1 MDDEKRQ
8 ESPKICFLLSGHET
22 EEILMYILGLCQQI
36 QEMYEVHVII
46 PSSFVEAGLEFLEKI
61 AASKIKLHHL
71 KVNQTASREGIKDVK
86 KIIKQ
91 ERLFVINTYDT
102 QAAHCVY
109 FLKRSLKCIK
119 HIATVYDYY
128 PLYYSKKLKKMW
140 RCHVMK
146 KSERMVFVSHHSLNM
161 LSKYLPITKAS
172 VIYPL
177 FERMEKPLCSL
188 LHDEQ
193 SILFVG
199 RLDNTSG
206 CVDLIRAFHLLCP
219 GRTQAK
225 LYIAGSGPQQTELM
239 TMVNSLSISNRVEF
253 LGSRIDLD
261 DYFRK
266 STVFVFPSLKDRMSS
281 VLIQAMNYAKPIVAT
296 DLTIHRECLIDNDA
310 ALFVKTRDVYNLA
323 MSIKRVLDDDELQGS
338 LGENARRS
346 FEKRFNQKY
355 LLEKYNSLYKMI

>member
-1 MDDEKRQ
+1 
-8 ESPKICFLLSGHET
+8 
-22 EEILMYILGLCQQI
+22 
-36 QEMYEVHVII
+36 
-46 PSSFVEAGLEFLEKI
+46 LEKI
-61 AASKIKLHHL
+61 AASKIILHHL
-71 KVNQTASREGIKDVK
+71 KVKQTASRDGIKEVK
-86 KIIKQ
+86 KIVKQ
-91 ERLFVINTYDT
+91 QGLFVINTYDT
-102 QAAHCVY
+102 QAAHCAY
-109 FLKRSLKCIK
+109 FLKRAIKGIK

-128 PLYYSKKLKKMW
+128 PLYYAKTLKRIW

-146 KSERMVFVSHHSLNM
+146 KSERMIFVSHHSLNV
-161 LSKYLPITKAS
+161 LSKYLPITKSS

-177 FERMEKPLCSL
+177 FERMDKPLCSL

-199 RLDNTSG
+199 RLDSLSG

-219 GRTQAK
+219 GRTKAK
-225 LYIAGSGPQQTELM
+225 LYIAGSGPQQTELI
-239 TMVNSLSISNRVEF
+239 TMVNSLSISDRVEF

-261 DYFRK
+261 EFFRK

-323 MSIKRVLDDDELQGS
+323 MSIKKVLDDYELQGT
-338 LGENARRS
+338 LGEKARKS

-355 LLEKYNSLYKMI
+355 LLEKYNALYRMI